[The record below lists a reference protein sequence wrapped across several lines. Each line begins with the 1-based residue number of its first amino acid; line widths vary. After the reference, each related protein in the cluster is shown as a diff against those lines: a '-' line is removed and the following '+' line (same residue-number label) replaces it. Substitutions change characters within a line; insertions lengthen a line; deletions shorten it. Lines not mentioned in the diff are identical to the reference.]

1 MDTLNKDDF
10 INVYVLRTLNEIK
23 ASVRFNI
30 KLDKDREEVADT
42 KMAAVLTDLINANFK
57 NLQKDPNGNMIY
69 TLLPIVDEKENK
81 KVRTS
86 LALYYT
92 ALYYDNIELLQD
104 LLQANINFNG
114 DYGKINLNY
123 LDKSISSKFA
133 RKEYIDLLKECGFVF
148 TFFHNTFKIF
158 FFIFNI

>member
-10 INVYVLRTLNEIK
+10 INVYVLNTLNEIK
-23 ASVRFNI
+23 SSVKENI
-30 KLDKDREEVADT
+30 KLDKDREDST
-42 KMAAVLTDLINANFK
+42 DKKMVAVLTDLINANFK
-57 NLQKDPNGNMIY
+57 NLQKDPNGNIIY

-92 ALYYDNIELLQD
+92 ALYYDNVELLQD
-104 LLQANINFNG
+104 LMQANINFNG
-114 DYGKINLNY
+114 DYGKINLSY

-133 RKEYIDLLKECGFVF
+133 DRKSVV
-148 TFFHNTFKIF
+148 
-158 FFIFNI
+158 